1 MVAST
6 DKEDKVDELNLTN
19 MAVCMEFSKWIG
31 YNGQPITGPSSVIRS
46 DSKVNS
52 SLHLSY

>member
-31 YNGQPITGPSSVIRS
+31 YDGQPITGPSSVIRS

-52 SLHLSY
+52 RLHLSY